1 LRPPRQ
7 RPRPPKRPFLYAEKG
22 DPKFEPAALRY
33 LDRYI
38 SEASPSLQDVAGVAA
53 LFAERA
59 VR

>member
-1 LRPPRQ
+1 M
-7 RPRPPKRPFLYAEKG
+7 PRPPKRPFLYAEKG

-38 SEASPSLQDVAGVAA
+38 SEASPSLLDVAGVAA